1 MTTNNLTYFI
11 GKICTVFTV
20 ALNRN
25 FKEENP
31 ATYPKNLFNYFIGK
45 VESVDEHSIMLT
57 TISGLKMLFFK
68 QAIVAI
74 AEEEVLDPD
83 DADDAEI
90 IEEFKKESKNA
101 KEVKANSS
109 AYIEPE
115 KLSEMLKNIIP

>member
-1 MTTNNLTYFI
+1 MTDNNLTYFI

-31 ATYPKNLFNYFIGK
+31 ANYPKNLFNYFIGK
-45 VESVDEHSIMLT
+45 VESVDEHGVLLT
-57 TISGLKMLFFK
+57 TVAGLKMLFFN

-83 DADDAEI
+83 DSDDAEI
-90 IEEFKKESKNA
+90 IEEFKNESKST
-101 KEVKANSS
+101 KEIKTTGAF
-109 AYIEPE
+109 IEPD
-115 KLSEMLKNIIP
+115 KLSKMLKDIIP